1 MLKPYEFYEAAR
13 ISQMLGGS
21 PAVIQP
27 ITITENGPYEAP
39 VGTDGYNPVNVA
51 VPDRYD
57 EGYTDG
63 EEAVKAKI
71 QSKTITANGTYFAS
85 ADGLDGFD
93 PVVVDVPDR
102 YDEGYADGV
111 ANGEYVF
118 PDGTNYEDIYSSVG
132 GDTVIDKTVGY
143 GVASRTE
150 IDPNDPTRENVSVIV
165 VNSVGEKV
173 TGLYGIG
180 APAKD
185 DWRVDNIHV
194 YNTGHVDMIFSYL
207 SPYDGTRQT
216 SEHSAFSVYLVGFGA
231 NGNEIAV
238 RK

>member
-1 MLKPYEFYEAAR
+1 MTAEEAAM
-13 ISQMLGGS
+13 IMMSGGKS
-21 PAVIQP
+21 AVIEP
-27 ITITENGPYEAP
+27 LMVTVNGEYKVPK
-39 VGTDGYNPVNVA
+39 GTDGYNPVNVS
-51 VPDRYD
+51 VPDRYND
-57 EGYTDG
+57 GYKDGYAQGYKDGYEEGYKDG
-63 EEAVKAKI
+63 YEQGNK
-71 QSKTITANGTYFAS
+71 
-85 ADGLDGFD
+85 DG
-93 PVVVDVPDR
+93 
-102 YDEGYADGV
+102 YEEGYKDGQE
-111 ANGEYVF
+111 NGEYTF
-118 PDGTNYEDIYSSVG
+118 PEGTNYEDIYNSIG

-207 SPYDGTRQT
+207 SSYDGTRQT